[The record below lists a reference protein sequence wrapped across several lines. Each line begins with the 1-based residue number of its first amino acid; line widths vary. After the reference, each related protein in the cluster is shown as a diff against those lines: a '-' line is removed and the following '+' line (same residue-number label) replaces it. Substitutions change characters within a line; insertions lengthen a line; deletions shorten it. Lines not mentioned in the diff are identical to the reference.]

1 MKKFIEFIKKNDVW
15 VMLALVAIVMV
26 IAYLSA
32 EASCALA
39 AVIPSASVGKIVS
52 GEPLTRSL
60 AVRHSDGLIKNA
72 IDERIT
78 KIRPMSTPID
88 QLSRWA
94 GARKADSMVVDY
106 YSVDIKPTKATLSVA
121 YTEPSSSAV
130 TTAAQKVTITT
141 SNNDIFEVSETLL
154 VQGVKGFEADGVTPS
169 KSDLVLYITSKE
181 ENGNLNV

>member
-1 MKKFIEFIKKNDVW
+1 MKKIFEFIKKNDVW
-15 VMLALVAIVMV
+15 VVLALVAITLI

-32 EASCALA
+32 DASCALA

-60 AVRHSDGLIKNA
+60 AARHSDGLIKSA
-72 IDERIT
+72 IDDRIT

-121 YTEPSSSAV
+121 YTEPSTSTV
-130 TTAAQKVTITT
+130 TSAAQKVTITT
-141 SNNDIFEVSETLL
+141 SN
-154 VQGVKGFEADGVTPS
+154 
-169 KSDLVLYITSKE
+169 
-181 ENGNLNV
+181 